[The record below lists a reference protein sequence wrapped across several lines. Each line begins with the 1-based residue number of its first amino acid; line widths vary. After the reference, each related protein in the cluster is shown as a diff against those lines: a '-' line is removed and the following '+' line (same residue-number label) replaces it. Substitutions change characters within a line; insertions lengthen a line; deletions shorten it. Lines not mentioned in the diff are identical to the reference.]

1 MLQVLLLTLG
11 LTVLVAVLVFA
22 LIGIKMIFKKKAE
35 FVGTCASNNPYLRER
50 GITTC
55 PACGSDGSTCNLD
68 EQDTEKKR
76 PQPYDPLD
84 HQ

>member
-11 LTVLVAVLVFA
+11 LTVLVAALVFA
-22 LIGIKMIFKKKAE
+22 LIGIKMIFKRKAE

-50 GITTC
+50 GITSC
-55 PACGSDGSTCNLD
+55 PACGSDGSTCKR
-68 EQDTEKKR
+68 ETREVQEKV
-76 PQPYDPLD
+76 QPYDPLD

>member
-1 MLQVLLLTLG
+1 MWQVLVLTLG
-11 LTVLVAVLVFA
+11 LTVLVAALVFA

-55 PACGSDGSTCNLD
+55 PACGSDGSSCNLETQE
-68 EQDTEKKR
+68 EQKKKVE
-76 PQPYDPLD
+76 PYDPLD
-84 HQ
+84 HH